1 MSPRSLLVRPSKGTI
16 LSGLAGGAT
25 HAGLAGVLWLWFGFA
40 TRGTT
45 APFLLYVGLGTLAVG
60 AIPSALWSAER
71 LRSPLLLVVGLFVAT
86 AYGTWETSVSQS
98 PTRPRSVRRRSA
110 GTCSAGW
117 SSSGWHSS
125 SARSS
130 SRFVVEGDEA
140 TRILPAPDTVYER
153 SSADDR

>member
-98 PTRPRSVRRRSA
+98 PTPTPVGPTPFGWYLLGWVVVLGMALLVGAVEFAVRRRRGRGHADSA
-110 GTCSAGW
+110 S
-117 SSSGWHSS
+117 
-125 SARSS
+125 
-130 SRFVVEGDEA
+130 
-140 TRILPAPDTVYER
+140 P
-153 SSADDR
+153 